1 MTGLV
6 EQEPYLKI
14 KKLFDEKKF
23 DDIIDYCQKLLVK
36 DPKNKLALQNIS
48 TAYNMVSGY
57 QDAIQNADKI
67 LENDKTDEFALK
79 NKMFAYE
86 KLDRP
91 DVNFLLISGIV
102 ISSYNVLLW
111 NASILISRDSQKAV
125 ELISKIHSIVS
136 SNVSLSR
143 SCILIPSC
151 LIVAG
156 WEISVAKTSTV
167 AVG

>member
-14 KKLFDEKKF
+14 KKLFNEKKF
-23 DDIIDYCQKLLVK
+23 DEIIDYCQKLLVK

-91 DVNFLLISGIV
+91 NDVLNAVNLYWKKIKMMLIHLL
-102 ISSYNVLLW
+102 
-111 NASILISRDSQKAV
+111 
-125 ELISKIHSIVS
+125 
-136 SNVSLSR
+136 
-143 SCILIPSC
+143 
-151 LIVAG
+151 
-156 WEISVAKTSTV
+156 AKE
-167 AVG
+167 